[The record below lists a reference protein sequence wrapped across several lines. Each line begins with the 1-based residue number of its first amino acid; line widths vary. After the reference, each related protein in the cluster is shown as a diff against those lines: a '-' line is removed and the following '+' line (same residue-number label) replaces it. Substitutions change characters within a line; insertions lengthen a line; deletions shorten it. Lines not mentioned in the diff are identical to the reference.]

1 MRPDEGV
8 VLPLLPNQIPE
19 SSFQISAPVEN
30 RAVGDDTHLRVCLTV
45 GVAASLEGAH
55 PDALLARA
63 QPNQCADYCTH
74 SEPPEQVV

>member
-1 MRPDEGV
+1 M
-8 VLPLLPNQIPE
+8 
-19 SSFQISAPVEN
+19 
-30 RAVGDDTHLRVCLTV
+30 GDDTHLRVCLTV

-55 PDALLARA
+55 PDVLLARA